1 MPPKLGLLAGGG
13 TLPRR
18 IVDACSAQGREV
30 FVIAFEG
37 ATDAGTVAGTSHCWV
52 KLEAMGRI
60 VSALKAKGVEELV
73 LAGPLPRPSWS
84 TLRPDLRGLRLLPK
98 ILAAGQGDDAIL
110 TLAVAELEAEGFIV
124 VGAHEILPE
133 LLAPPGALGSV
144 APDRTALADIAR
156 GVEVA
161 RAVGAV
167 DVGQAVVVQQGI
179 VLGVEADE
187 GTDALIERTATL
199 SRKGPGG
206 VLVKCRKPQQD
217 SRVDL
222 PSIGPGTVARAR
234 DAGLRG
240 IAVEAGATLVIE
252 RAAVTREA
260 DAAGV
265 FVFGFDGRSRGTP
278 APESTG

>member
-1 MPPKLGLLAGGG
+1 
-13 TLPRR
+13 
-18 IVDACSAQGREV
+18 
-30 FVIAFEG
+30 
-37 ATDAGTVAGTSHCWV
+37 
-52 KLEAMGRI
+52 
-60 VSALKAKGVEELV
+60 
-73 LAGPLPRPSWS
+73 
-84 TLRPDLRGLRLLPK
+84 
-98 ILAAGQGDDAIL
+98 
-110 TLAVAELEAEGFIV
+110 
-124 VGAHEILPE
+124 
-133 LLAPPGALGSV
+133 
-144 APDRTALADIAR
+144 
-156 GVEVA
+156 
-161 RAVGAV
+161 
-167 DVGQAVVVQQGI
+167 VVVQQGI